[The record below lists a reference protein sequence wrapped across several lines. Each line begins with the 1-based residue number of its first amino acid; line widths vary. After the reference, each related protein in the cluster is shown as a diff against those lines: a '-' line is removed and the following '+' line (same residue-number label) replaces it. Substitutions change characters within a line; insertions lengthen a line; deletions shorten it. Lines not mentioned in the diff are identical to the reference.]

1 MTIGK
6 LKGLLYR
13 LFKVDSSDQR
23 LSSVDNKVRTLYT
36 SYYSKRVVGDERRYS
51 VSFGI
56 SPFSQLKSFNV
67 TVYNCHPVFDILN
80 CLLPMLLRRR

>member
-1 MTIGK
+1 MFDFFFFVNKLVVWSFAGTMTIGK

-51 VSFGI
+51 FFFFGI

-67 TVYNCHPVFDILN
+67 TVY
-80 CLLPMLLRRR
+80 